1 VNRAADVLVIQ
12 DALNRVPLH
21 EGGRPPGKRLPVNG
35 TCGPQTIEA
44 IQLFQLKQF
53 GWPGADGKIFPNGET
68 HTRLNQILGGG
79 IAGPGGLTSTEPS
92 TEAFMIRMS
101 TGGYDKTL
109 ITQVDTLFLWIE
121 DAANGV
127 TAMYRVLHFFSRKV
141 PAPPPFKFGLPEAM
155 SWPEPISVGAFEKA
169 GFHYISRTVSTR
181 TPASVA
187 SVGSQNTMVVHLHE
201 DIGDPDKQWFLLR
214 RNTIYETWK
223 AAREAAEQGKYG
235 VWFEGKIEG
244 RLERVG

>member
-1 VNRAADVLVIQ
+1 
-12 DALNRVPLH
+12 
-21 EGGRPPGKRLPVNG
+21 
-35 TCGPQTIEA
+35 
-44 IQLFQLKQF
+44 
-53 GWPGADGKIFPNGET
+53 
-68 HTRLNQILGGG
+68 
-79 IAGPGGLTSTEPS
+79 
-92 TEAFMIRMS
+92 
-101 TGGYDKTL
+101 
-109 ITQVDTLFLWIE
+109 
-121 DAANGV
+121 
-127 TAMYRVLHFFSRKV
+127 
-141 PAPPPFKFGLPEAM
+141 M